1 MFVTDRRHHDTT
13 PVLCV
18 RHRSPSPWYN
28 VSIFNVTVCRHYDT
42 TLVLC
47 VRHTSLSPWYNVSIV
62 WTSQYA
68 VTMIQASIFNVTVCR
83 HYDITSAIF
92 VSQGVY
98 MIQRPL
104 CLYVTVCRYFG
115 ITYALFERHGL
126 PSPWHKPVTVFAI
139 MIQRSQCMY
148 VAVYRQYDTT
158 PVLFVRHSMSLPC
171 FFVTPC
177 RSMVQRQYCV
187 IVTVSRPHDINEATW
202 RSGLSDSHQFGP
214 DQDSRC
220 FLDQEHLTSLI
231 WNKFERDFT
240 YELKMMTFISSK
252 FSLYIKSKTIS
263 CDQLL

>member
-1 MFVTDRRHHDTT
+1 
-13 PVLCV
+13 
-18 RHRSPSPWYN
+18 
-28 VSIFNVTVCRHYDT
+28 
-42 TLVLC
+42 
-47 VRHTSLSPWYNVSIV
+47 
-62 WTSQYA
+62 
-68 VTMIQASIFNVTVCR
+68 MIQASIFNVTVCR

-115 ITYALFERHGL
+115 ITYALFDRHGL
-126 PSPWHKPVTVFAI
+126 PSPWHKASHSFRNYDTAFA
-139 MIQRSQCMY
+139 MY
-148 VAVYRQYDTT
+148 VRRSIPSVWYNASIVCC
-158 PVLFVRHSMSLPC
+158 HSMSLPC
-171 FFVTPC
+171 FFVTSC
-177 RSMVQRQYCV
+177 RPMVQRQYCV

-240 YELKMMTFISSK
+240 YELRMN
-252 FSLYIKSKTIS
+252 
-263 CDQLL
+263 